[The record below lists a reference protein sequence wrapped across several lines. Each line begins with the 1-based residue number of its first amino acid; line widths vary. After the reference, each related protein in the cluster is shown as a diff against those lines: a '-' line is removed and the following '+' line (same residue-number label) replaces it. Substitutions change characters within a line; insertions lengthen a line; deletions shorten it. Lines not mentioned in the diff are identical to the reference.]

1 MANSAFAA
9 TVIVRSSEARSAME
23 VRECSWEKARVTVY
37 ESWSVA
43 ADAVRTVSPWG
54 RAVSRAVW
62 TESASVAEEVL
73 S

>member
-1 MANSAFAA
+1 
-9 TVIVRSSEARSAME
+9 ME

-62 TESASVAEEVL
+62 TESASVAEEFL